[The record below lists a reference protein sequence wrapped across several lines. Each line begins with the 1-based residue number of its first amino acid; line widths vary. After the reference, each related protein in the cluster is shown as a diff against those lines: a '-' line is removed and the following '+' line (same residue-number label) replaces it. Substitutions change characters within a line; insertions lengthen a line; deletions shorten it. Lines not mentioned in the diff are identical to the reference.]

1 MASRQFATFE
11 VADQLFGVEVH
22 TVQEVLSYNEYTP
35 VPLAPPAVG
44 GLFNLRG
51 QVIAAVDLRVQL
63 GLARQAMQGP
73 VMNVILRGDGE
84 PVSLL
89 VDRIGEVVDLDDDDV
104 RAAAGHAQRPD
115 PGAGGRHVQAGR
127 PADAG
132 PGRQPGRR
140 HLPSHHLMYSL
151 VSAPVLGFDL
161 TRLGGGSATAEV
173 MLRALRLSVGDLPVL
188 AERLPRR
195 GRPRSTLGRGG
206 ERGPADAVAQGR
218 VKDDDPAGALALVE
232 RAPIGS
238 VDALLTCLRYDVM
251 AWTWQGAGRD
261 AQQSETGG
269 RGDRAALRR
278 RGGQLPAR
286 RAGRLDPPDARRGL
300 GVRAAQAARRRRR
313 STSARTTTR
322 SRRCWTGCARIR
334 PNDLARLVPS
344 AEDARRNA
352 GGWSPAV
359 HSASW
364 AAYLSDRVRTAA
376 AAQMLLVQAIDTA
389 AIPLADRAG
398 GVWNMLSGAVQALV
412 VRDLLDTATAHRLL
426 APVVAA
432 LGPAWLG

>member
-1 MASRQFATFE
+1 
-11 VADQLFGVEVH
+11 
-22 TVQEVLSYNEYTP
+22 
-35 VPLAPPAVG
+35 
-44 GLFNLRG
+44 
-51 QVIAAVDLRVQL
+51 
-63 GLARQAMQGP
+63 
-73 VMNVILRGDGE
+73 
-84 PVSLL
+84 
-89 VDRIGEVVDLDDDDV
+89 
-104 RAAAGHAQRPD
+104 
-115 PGAGGRHVQAGR
+115 
-127 PADAG
+127 
-132 PGRQPGRR
+132 
-140 HLPSHHLMYSL
+140 MYSL

-173 MLRALRLSVGDLPVL
+173 LLRALRLSVGDLPIL
-188 AERLPRR
+188 AERLPDE
-195 GRPRSTLGRGG
+195 GV
-206 ERGPADAVAQGR
+206 RGPLWVEVESAARKLPTLKGMKA
-218 VKDDDPAGALALVE
+218 DDPASSLALVE

-251 AWTWQGAGRD
+251 SWTWQGAGRD
-261 AQQSETGG
+261 AKQSET
-269 RGDRAALRR
+269 AAAATALLCDAAVASYLREVLDDTTR
-278 RGGQLPAR
+278 RMLGAGWVAAVRKLPAGKPIDLGPHHYAVSALLDR
-286 RAGRLDPPDARRGL
+286 LRSITPKDLGRL
-300 GVRAAQAARRRRR
+300 
-313 STSARTTTR
+313 TH
-322 SRRCWTGCARIR
+322 
-334 PNDLARLVPS
+334 S

-389 AIPLADRAG
+389 AIPLAERAG

>member
-1 MASRQFATFE
+1 
-11 VADQLFGVEVH
+11 
-22 TVQEVLSYNEYTP
+22 
-35 VPLAPPAVG
+35 
-44 GLFNLRG
+44 
-51 QVIAAVDLRVQL
+51 
-63 GLARQAMQGP
+63 
-73 VMNVILRGDGE
+73 
-84 PVSLL
+84 
-89 VDRIGEVVDLDDDDV
+89 
-104 RAAAGHAQRPD
+104 
-115 PGAGGRHVQAGR
+115 
-127 PADAG
+127 
-132 PGRQPGRR
+132 
-140 HLPSHHLMYSL
+140 MYSL

-173 MLRALRLSVGDLPVL
+173 LLRALRLSVGDLPVL
-188 AERLPRR
+188 AERLPDE
-195 GRPRSTLGRGG
+195 GV
-206 ERGPADAVAQGR
+206 RGPLWVEVESAARKMPTLKGLKA
-218 VKDDDPAGALALVE
+218 DDPASSLALVE

-238 VDALLTCLRYDVM
+238 VDSLLTCLRYDVM

-261 AQQSETGG
+261 AKQSEDAASATALLCDAAVASYLREVLDDSTRRMLGAG
-269 RGDRAALRR
+269 WVAALRK
-278 RGGQLPAR
+278 LPAGKPIDLGPHHYAVSALLDR
-286 RAGRLDPPDARRGL
+286 LRSIRA
-300 GVRAAQAARRRRR
+300 
-313 STSARTTTR
+313 
-322 SRRCWTGCARIR
+322 
-334 PNDLARLVPS
+334 NDLARLLQS

>member
-1 MASRQFATFE
+1 
-11 VADQLFGVEVH
+11 
-22 TVQEVLSYNEYTP
+22 
-35 VPLAPPAVG
+35 
-44 GLFNLRG
+44 
-51 QVIAAVDLRVQL
+51 
-63 GLARQAMQGP
+63 
-73 VMNVILRGDGE
+73 
-84 PVSLL
+84 
-89 VDRIGEVVDLDDDDV
+89 
-104 RAAAGHAQRPD
+104 
-115 PGAGGRHVQAGR
+115 
-127 PADAG
+127 
-132 PGRQPGRR
+132 
-140 HLPSHHLMYSL
+140 MYSL

-188 AERLPRR
+188 AERLPDE
-195 GRPRSTLGRGG
+195 GV
-206 ERGPADAVAQGR
+206 RGPLWVEVESAAR
-218 VKDDDPAGALALVE
+218 RMPSLKSMNTEDPAGTLALVE

-251 AWTWQGAGRD
+251 AWTWHGTGRD
-261 AQQSETGG
+261 ARQNEQASAATALLCDAAVASYLREVLPESTRRMLGAG
-269 RGDRAALRR
+269 WVAALRK
-278 RGGQLPAR
+278 LPTGAPIDLGPHHYSVS
-286 RAGRLDPPDARRGL
+286 ALLDKL
-300 GVRAAQAARRRRR
+300 R
-313 STSARTTTR
+313 SL
-322 SRRCWTGCARIR
+322 R
-334 PNDLARLVPS
+334 PNDLRRLVAS

-412 VRDLLDTATAHRLL
+412 VRDLLDTSTGHRLL

-432 LGPAWLG
+432 LGPSWLG

>member
-1 MASRQFATFE
+1 
-11 VADQLFGVEVH
+11 
-22 TVQEVLSYNEYTP
+22 
-35 VPLAPPAVG
+35 
-44 GLFNLRG
+44 
-51 QVIAAVDLRVQL
+51 
-63 GLARQAMQGP
+63 
-73 VMNVILRGDGE
+73 
-84 PVSLL
+84 
-89 VDRIGEVVDLDDDDV
+89 
-104 RAAAGHAQRPD
+104 
-115 PGAGGRHVQAGR
+115 
-127 PADAG
+127 
-132 PGRQPGRR
+132 
-140 HLPSHHLMYSL
+140 MYSL

-188 AERLPRR
+188 AERLPDE
-195 GRPRSTLGRGG
+195 GV
-206 ERGPADAVAQGR
+206 RGPLWVEVESAARRMPSLKGLKADDTAS
-218 VKDDDPAGALALVE
+218 ALALVE

-238 VDALLTCLRYDVM
+238 VDSLLTCLRYDVM
-251 AWTWQGAGRD
+251 AWTWQGKGRD
-261 AQQSETGG
+261 ATQSETAASATALLCDAAVASYLREVLDDASRRMLGAG
-269 RGDRAALRR
+269 WVSALRK
-278 RGGQLPAR
+278 LPAGQPIDLGPHHYAVSALLDR
-286 RAGRLDPPDARRGL
+286 LRSIRA
-300 GVRAAQAARRRRR
+300 
-313 STSARTTTR
+313 
-322 SRRCWTGCARIR
+322 
-334 PNDLARLVPS
+334 NDLARLSQS

-376 AAQMLLVQAIDTA
+376 AAQMRLVQAIDTA

>member
-1 MASRQFATFE
+1 
-11 VADQLFGVEVH
+11 
-22 TVQEVLSYNEYTP
+22 
-35 VPLAPPAVG
+35 
-44 GLFNLRG
+44 
-51 QVIAAVDLRVQL
+51 
-63 GLARQAMQGP
+63 
-73 VMNVILRGDGE
+73 
-84 PVSLL
+84 
-89 VDRIGEVVDLDDDDV
+89 
-104 RAAAGHAQRPD
+104 
-115 PGAGGRHVQAGR
+115 
-127 PADAG
+127 
-132 PGRQPGRR
+132 
-140 HLPSHHLMYSL
+140 MYSL

-173 MLRALRLSVGDLPVL
+173 LLRALRLSVGDLPVL
-188 AERLPRR
+188 AERLPDE
-195 GRPRSTLGRGG
+195 GV
-206 ERGPADAVAQGR
+206 RGPLWVEVESAARRMPTLKGLKA
-218 VKDDDPAGALALVE
+218 DDPASSLALVE

-238 VDALLTCLRYDVM
+238 VDSLLTCLRYDVM
-251 AWTWQGAGRD
+251 AWTWQGTGRD
-261 AQQSETGG
+261 AKQSETAASATALLCDAAVASYLREVLDDSTRRMLGAG
-269 RGDRAALRR
+269 WVSALRK
-278 RGGQLPAR
+278 LPAGQPIDLGPHHY
-286 RAGRLDPPDARRGL
+286 AVSALLDRLRS
-300 GVRAAQAARRRRR
+300 VRA
-313 STSARTTTR
+313 
-322 SRRCWTGCARIR
+322 
-334 PNDLARLVPS
+334 NDLARLVQS